1 MTKILRVAAFVLFC
15 VLFAGNGY
23 AGAKKVYLVNGLL
36 SVVFG
41 YGLTNLKQ
49 KIPYARHFKF
59 PGGVAKSAIDG
70 IIADAANAYK
80 ADPTTKISLIGISQG
95 ANAVTKIA
103 AVLNKK
109 GVRVHYLGVIEGGSL
124 SPIYANVTKADNFI
138 CTNSGCAQNPIRRAS
153 GNSSTRMKTFR
164 LDTGHIDSGNHPT
177 MHRRVIAQINS
188 N

>member
-1 MTKILRVAAFVLFC
+1 MKILRVAAFVIFSI
-15 VLFAGNGY
+15 LFASSGF
-23 AGAKKVYLVNGLL
+23 AAAKKVYLVNGLL

-41 YGLTNLKQ
+41 YGLTNLKK

-59 PGGVAKSAIDG
+59 PGGVAQSAIDG

-80 ADPTTKISLIGISQG
+80 ADPTTMISLVGISQG

-103 AVLNKK
+103 AALNKR
-109 GVRVHYLGVIEGGSL
+109 GVRVHYLGVIEGGTL
-124 SPIYANVTKADNFI
+124 APIYANVNKADNFI
-138 CTNSGCAQNPIRRAS
+138 CINSGCAKNPIRRAS
-153 GNSSTRMKTFR
+153 GNTTTQMNTFR
-164 LDTGHIDSGNHPT
+164 LKTGHIDSGNHPT